1 MLGCFYYFFLMDLHK
16 KLKKI
21 VTHCLG
27 NSFTKKNFGKTHTKK
42 TKKKILN

>member
-27 NSFTKKNFGKTHTKK
+27 NSFTKKCGENKYKK
-42 TKKKILN
+42 NEKNILN